1 MKHRTRYCSRCLT
14 TFEGERDACPNLACQ
29 RNRPKLGWGLL
40 LAKGDVLDRHYLVQ
54 KRVAIG
60 GAGVTYLAQE
70 LDGED
75 CVTGDRLAIKV
86 LYAQRDQGAYLQRL
100 ATEAQILLQLNHPHI
115 VDIRGFVQRAGH
127 SPYLVT
133 RFEEGGSLLD
143 HLSRSG
149 TMPLNQVT
157 AIGVNLC
164 EALSQAHAQGVIH
177 RELKPENILI
187 THVPAKG
194 EIPHLKLTDFGIAK
208 VYGGLGTN
216 LTRVGTFVGTPQFA
230 APEQFQ
236 GLPLTPAADVY
247 SASAVLLFC
256 VTLRPVLDQID
267 MGNPEKMLEGLLV
280 GVPPLLEG
288 EHGQMLGGFNTFL
301 QATMAFDP
309 KDRVS
314 IDQAAAM
321 LSDLLAG
328 RPVQSPKRLVASGR
342 TAIPEP
348 PNGMEN
354 SPGDRLGEAFEEIPS
369 QDGDPGSAKHPV
381 KEDVGASGPTDLEPP
396 PEPEPS
402 ASVSSDT
409 QDLATPEKSSRVPMV
424 LLVLLLL
431 GLCGGGLPL
440 AAWWE
445 SPSNI
450 PGFVWDLLPPP
461 PVLQSDSPEAVE
473 LAASLLAQKPRMV
486 AGCAGTG
493 RIQVKLVLE
502 GNGKVR
508 QIKEIASNDP
518 VLARCVAKNTLD
530 LQFERR
536 SPRAVLLAVEVD
548 VGP

>member
-1 MKHRTRYCSRCLT
+1 M
-14 TFEGERDACPNLACQ
+14 
-29 RNRPKLGWGLL
+29 
-40 LAKGDVLDRHYLVQ
+40 
-54 KRVAIG
+54 
-60 GAGVTYLAQE
+60 
-70 LDGED
+70 
-75 CVTGDRLAIKV
+75 
-86 LYAQRDQGAYLQRL
+86 
-100 ATEAQILLQLNHPHI
+100 
-115 VDIRGFVQRAGH
+115 
-127 SPYLVT
+127 
-133 RFEEGGSLLD
+133 
-143 HLSRSG
+143 
-149 TMPLNQVT
+149 
-157 AIGVNLC
+157 
-164 EALSQAHAQGVIH
+164 
-177 RELKPENILI
+177 
-187 THVPAKG
+187 PAKG

-288 EHGQMLGGFNTFL
+288 EHWQMLGGFNTFL